1 MQNDNSHTRASQT
14 LCPCSKSDTNQVST
28 VAGDPAVD
36 AEEILSIN
44 RKLSCSHYETPGEH
58 QVCCSL

>member
-14 LCPCSKSDTNQVST
+14 LSLQQIRYQQVSA